1 MWIGHE
7 ADFRII
13 ELVGDGL
20 EVVCFILGEFGVP
33 PRIDCHL
40 GVRFRARGLW
50 KVGRG
55 MIGVVRGLAATR
67 SYDRVHG

>member
-1 MWIGHE
+1 LWIGHE

-40 GVRFRARGLW
+40 GVRF